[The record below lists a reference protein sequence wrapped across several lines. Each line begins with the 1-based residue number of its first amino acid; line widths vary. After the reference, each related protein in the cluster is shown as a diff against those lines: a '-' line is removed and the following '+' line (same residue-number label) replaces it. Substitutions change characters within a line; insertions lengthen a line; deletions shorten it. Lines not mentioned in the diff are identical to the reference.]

1 MYRISAHILDKENFI
16 MNKEKIQTAV
26 TYTKKNAEKRKE
38 RMQEYLRK
46 YEEHVNKQK
55 EIEEFEIL

>member
-1 MYRISAHILDKENFI
+1 